1 MCGLIGSIGFKD
13 DSKLN
18 LKTLSH
24 RGPDSMGKWTSLDN
38 EFPVVLGHTRLA
50 ILDLTDAGNQP
61 ILTEDNRYVFVY
73 NGEIYNFIE
82 LRTELESLGH
92 VFKTKT
98 DTEVFLKGLI
108 LEGPSFQ
115 LRCNGMWSFCLWD
128 RKKKQL
134 YLAETDLVKSLFFI
148 RWLGIV
154 N

>member
-134 YLAETDLVKSLFFI
+134 YLAETDLAKSLFFI
-148 RWLGIV
+148 Q
-154 N
+154 